1 MSRNLGIYS
10 NFIFSVRAKTRPGE
24 VVYLVG
30 NSEELGK
37 WNPQRAV
44 QMRRET
50 KRQTSQEDIHESCFE
65 ECSEN
70 G

>member
-1 MSRNLGIYS
+1 MSPVI
-10 NFIFSVRAKTRPGE
+10 IFSVRAKTRPGE
-24 VVYLVG
+24 IVCLVG
-30 NSEELGK
+30 DSEELGK
-37 WNPQRAV
+37 WNPQKAV

-50 KRQTSQEDIHESCFE
+50 KQQTSKEDLQESCFE